1 MEREMTKVYV
11 DMDGVLCAYY
21 QAFRE
26 QYDEDNNPWPQSVP
40 GFFINLEPIK
50 DAIWGFNK
58 LVELGYDVYIL
69 TAPSVKNNHCWSEKA
84 AWIEKHLGS
93 ECLEKL
99 IITKQKG
106 LLHKP
111 FDMLIDDHSSGG
123 GREVFAQA
131 GDLYWFYNEDADWL
145 KVIEYFS
152 G

>member
-1 MEREMTKVYV
+1 MTKIYV

-21 QAFRE
+21 KAFRE
-26 QYDEDNNPWPQSVP
+26 QYDENSNAWPQAIP
-40 GFFINLEPIK
+40 GFFISLEPIK

-84 AWIEKHLGS
+84 AWIEKHLGN
-93 ECLEKL
+93 EWLEKL

-106 LLHKP
+106 LLHKSG
-111 FDMLIDDHSSGG
+111 DYLIDDHSSGG

-131 GDLYWFYNEDADWL
+131 GDLFWFEGEDANWDD
-145 KVIEYFS
+145 VVRFFS